1 MFLHVL
7 TYSIYTYLCILFTC
21 TYVFY
26 LHVLTY
32 SIYMYLRILFTCTY
46 VFYLHV
52 LTYSIY
58 MFLRIIFTCTYV
70 FYLHVLTYPNQPHL
84 LKKYQ
89 INMGFLHFHEIG
101 ILSGMYILAPYQIDF
116 LK

>member
-1 MFLHVL
+1 MVGW
-7 TYSIYTYLCILFTC
+7 
-21 TYVFY
+21 VFY
-26 LHVLTY
+26 LFGTLAQMLETTLFLMVWDKQVLITGLMF
-32 SIYMYLRILFTCTY
+32 IYWLNLLSPMLSLLFSPS
-46 VFYLHV
+46 FPPFRKL
-52 LTYSIY
+52 
-58 MFLRIIFTCTYV
+58 
-70 FYLHVLTYPNQPHL
+70 PNQPHL